1 MTAADVLDV
10 HEPVLTATATRLI
23 ALVKVATETIGD
35 IQDAHA
41 EYRDAVEAAR
51 DALGDV
57 RPRPEGFAVGIGQ
70 SVTLDGTSWMVHE
83 LPSLVAMLEPV
94 ARALPCVGD
103 CGSGHRW

>member
-1 MTAADVLDV
+1 MSADVVLDL

-23 ALVKVATETIGD
+23 ALVKMATETIGD

-57 RPRPEGFAVGIGQ
+57 RPRPDGFSVGIGQ
-70 SVTLDGTSWMVHE
+70 SVTLDGTTWTVHE
-83 LPSLVAMLEPV
+83 VPSLAAMLEPV
-94 ARALPCVGD
+94 AAALPCIGECGVG
-103 CGSGHRW
+103 RW